1 MRSSRD
7 VDMLNRISWKKNFVN
22 QYNNKIM
29 KYVLAI
35 IFLLGYIFLAIA
47 IFTSD
52 FSISIDFALLGLA
65 TIFYCPAAIAMFAI
79 AIWGLHN
86 YVYEE

>member
-1 MRSSRD
+1 
-7 VDMLNRISWKKNFVN
+7 
-22 QYNNKIM
+22 M
-29 KYVLAI
+29 KYILTI
-35 IFLLGYIFLAIA
+35 TFLLGYVFLAIG

-65 TIFYCPAAIAMFAI
+65 TIFYCPAAIVMFAI